1 MKNFF
6 VTLFVMLAT
15 GFVDKIFAFVV
26 PKIIG
31 GSNALT
37 AVEGTGFE
45 KLFDAVNPENFSAQK
60 IGADFLL
67 SGYVREAST

>member
-1 MKNFF
+1 MKKFF
-6 VTLFVMLAT
+6 VTLFVMLAA
-15 GFVDKIFAFVV
+15 GLVDKIFAFVV

-45 KLFDAVNPENFSAQK
+45 KLSDAVNLENFSARQL
-60 IGADFLL
+60 GTDFLL